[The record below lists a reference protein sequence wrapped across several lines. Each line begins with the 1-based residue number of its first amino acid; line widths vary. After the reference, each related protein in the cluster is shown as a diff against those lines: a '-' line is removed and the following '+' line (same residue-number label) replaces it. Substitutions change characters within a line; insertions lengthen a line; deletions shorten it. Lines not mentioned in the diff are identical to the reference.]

1 MPLTSLKTSVI
12 QDKFLAV
19 LCEETPFPLFELAM
33 AQKRLKSI
41 DKLLSCINRA
51 RETQKPL
58 SEMVDI
64 LTGEKS
70 FG

>member
-1 MPLTSLKTSVI
+1 MPLTAINTSLI
-12 QDKFLAV
+12 QDKFLTV
-19 LCEETPFPLFELAM
+19 LCENTPFPLFELGM

-51 RETQKPL
+51 RETKRSL
-58 SEMVDI
+58 SEVVDI

>member
-12 QDKFLAV
+12 HDKILAV
-19 LCEETPFPLFELAM
+19 LCEETPFPLFELGM

-51 RETQKPL
+51 WETQRPL
-58 SEMVDI
+58 SVMVDI
-64 LTGEKS
+64 LVGDES
-70 FG
+70 